1 MTDGPRPLPSPVAI
15 DGPAAAGKTT
25 IAAALAAEF
34 GYAVLDTGMTYR
46 AFTYEAIRRGVDDGD
61 RDGCAKLAASID
73 LVVAGGAI
81 EVDGEDVTQHLR
93 TPAVE
98 RRVSAYSALP
108 AVRTAMV
115 RIQREAGLRQP
126 TIVVGRDIGTVV
138 FPEAPLKLFLTATT
152 EERARRRSRQAGHW
166 GVLQGVDEAEADI
179 QHRDSIDSS
188 RQVSPTRAAADAVVI
203 DTSKL
208 SLDDVIEEAKRLVRA
223 WNA

>member
-46 AFTYEAIRRGVDDGD
+46 AFTYEAIRRGVSDGD
-61 RDGCAKLAASID
+61 RAGCAKLAASID

-81 EVDGEDVTQHLR
+81 AVGGEDVTQHLR

-138 FPEAPLKLFLTATT
+138 FPKAPLKLFLTATT

-166 GVLQGVDEAEADI
+166 GVLQGVDEAGADI

-223 WNA
+223 WIA

>member
-46 AFTYEAIRRGVDDGD
+46 AFTYEAVRRGVSDGD
-61 RDGCAKLAASID
+61 LDGCEKLAASID